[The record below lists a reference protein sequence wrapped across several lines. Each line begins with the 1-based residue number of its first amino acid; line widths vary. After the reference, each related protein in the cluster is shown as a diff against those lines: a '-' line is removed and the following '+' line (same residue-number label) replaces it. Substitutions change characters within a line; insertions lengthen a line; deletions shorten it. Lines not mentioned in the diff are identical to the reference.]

1 MRPATGVDSLGRVS
15 SLVVIWSVLL
25 LVALLALGWV
35 ILPGVSANKRRKE
48 EEAAR
53 RAAARDEQLRYAE
66 EIAVAA
72 MGAASTAE
80 RRRAEYERA
89 QERVTQTWRSYQ
101 DAEAAL
107 ARVRRASAFVS
118 LEKVDVADRERA
130 LRRAARAAHRRGDL
144 SDEQLLDALTH
155 RNGWNP
161 ELHPVEQELVI
172 AKAAVRHHAELHRQ
186 AVEAEAEAWRA
197 DGIATAALRTLRQE
211 LLVARHSIPVV
222 PVELQETVPLR
233 LVTV

>member
-1 MRPATGVDSLGRVS
+1 VRSATGVDNLGRVS

-35 ILPGVSANKRRKE
+35 ILPAVSANRQRKQE
-48 EEAAR
+48 DAAR
-53 RAAARDEQLRYAE
+53 RAAASHEQLRYAE

-80 RRRAEYERA
+80 HRRAEYERA
-89 QERVTQTWRSYQ
+89 QERVAETWRSYQ
-101 DAEAAL
+101 QAEAVLTRA
-107 ARVRRASAFVS
+107 RRASAFVS
-118 LEKVDVADRERA
+118 LEKVDPADRERA

-155 RNGWNP
+155 RNGWDP
-161 ELHPVEQELVI
+161 RLHPVEQELVI
-172 AKAAVRHHAELHRQ
+172 AKAAVRHHAELHRR

-197 DGIATAALRTLRQE
+197 DGIATAALQTLRHE
-211 LLVARHSIPVV
+211 LLVARHSTPAV
-222 PVELQETVPLR
+222 PVELQETVVLK

>member
-80 RRRAEYERA
+80 RRRAEYEQA

-101 DAEAAL
+101 DAE
-107 ARVRRASAFVS
+107 
-118 LEKVDVADRERA
+118 
-130 LRRAARAAHRRGDL
+130 
-144 SDEQLLDALTH
+144 
-155 RNGWNP
+155 
-161 ELHPVEQELVI
+161 
-172 AKAAVRHHAELHRQ
+172 
-186 AVEAEAEAWRA
+186 
-197 DGIATAALRTLRQE
+197 
-211 LLVARHSIPVV
+211 
-222 PVELQETVPLR
+222 
-233 LVTV
+233 